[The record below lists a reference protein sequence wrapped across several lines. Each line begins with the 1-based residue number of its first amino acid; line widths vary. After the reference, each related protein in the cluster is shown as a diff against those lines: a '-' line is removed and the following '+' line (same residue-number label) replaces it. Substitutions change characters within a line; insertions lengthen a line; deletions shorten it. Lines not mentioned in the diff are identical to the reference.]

1 MSTIRVGE
9 KRQIY
14 NPNKNERFC
23 VVITAE
29 NVVRINQYDD
39 QVKTAADWR
48 FGDVCDE
55 NMQNLGGNGVD
66 SYHYATISF
75 EDKNGVLVPT
85 LLQTNEYNGGRRSR
99 KVKKS
104 KTSKKR
110 PTRRGRSSKARKAR
124 KSSKVS
130 KSRTTRRK

>member
-1 MSTIRVGE
+1 MLIAVGE

-14 NPNKNERFC
+14 NPKTNERFC
-23 VVITAE
+23 VGITAE
-29 NVVRINQYDD
+29 NVDRINEYGV
-39 QVKTAADWR
+39 QVKTDNDWR

-55 NMQNLGGNGVD
+55 NMQNLGDNGVD

-75 EDKNGVLVPT
+75 EDNNGVLVPT
-85 LLQTNEYNGGRRSR
+85 LSQTNEYDGGRRSR